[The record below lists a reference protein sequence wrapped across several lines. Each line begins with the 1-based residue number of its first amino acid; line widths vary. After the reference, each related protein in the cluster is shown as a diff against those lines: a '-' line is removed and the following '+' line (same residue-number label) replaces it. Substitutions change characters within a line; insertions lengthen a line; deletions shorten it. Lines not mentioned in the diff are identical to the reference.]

1 MRCPKCRCEVG
12 SQKMCPYCGAPMET
26 PELRLS
32 SQGTNMLNKMYRSV
46 RNLENISREQDRKL
60 NILLV
65 LSCGNLVLTVLAL
78 IALFIMR

>member
-1 MRCPKCRCEVG
+1 
-12 SQKMCPYCGAPMET
+12 MET

-65 LSCGNLVLTVLAL
+65 LSCGNLVLTVLVL

>member
-1 MRCPKCRCEVG
+1 
-12 SQKMCPYCGAPMET
+12 MET